1 MSDGLTDAYRH
12 QQEIRRRRQA
22 TGSILNFLRVTDA
35 ALLESAK
42 RASVELELAT
52 DDATAE
58 TFLRALVAHEQ
69 SAWQKLIEIDD
80 GFWREDMLNLSPF
93 ADCAV
98 VDFRYRQYL
107 SQGQPIPESRGE
119 ISGQIAWLLEL
130 LKAQPGSFVRET
142 GSGESR
148 RVFLAVKRPKP

>member
-12 QQEIRRRRQA
+12 QEAIRRRRQA
-22 TGSILNFLRVTDA
+22 VGSILNFLRVTDA

-42 RASVELELAT
+42 RATVELGLTA
-52 DDATAE
+52 DDAAAGTL
-58 TFLRALVAHEQ
+58 LRALVAHDEL
-69 SAWQKLIEIDD
+69 AWQKLIEADD
-80 GFWREDMLNLSPF
+80 GFWREDMLSLSPF

-98 VDFRYRQYL
+98 VDLRYRQYL
-107 SQGQPIPESRGE
+107 SRGQTDPESRGE

-130 LKAQPGSFVRET
+130 LKVQPGSFVRET

-148 RVFLAVKRPKP
+148 RVFLAIKRPKP